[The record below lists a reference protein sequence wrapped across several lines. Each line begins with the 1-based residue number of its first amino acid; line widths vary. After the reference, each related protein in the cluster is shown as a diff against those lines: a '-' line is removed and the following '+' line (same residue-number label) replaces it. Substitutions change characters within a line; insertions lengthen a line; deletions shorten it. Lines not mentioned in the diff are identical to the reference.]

1 MKKSKVLALV
11 FIFSLLAIPFSYT
24 WGQEKLTKQ
33 QEKEIKAQKDEQ
45 KAQERELMELQE
57 TMAREKEAH
66 YKKAAELYRIQEST
80 RRPEYITVP
89 SPPAISWT
97 TAGSENS
104 FTLSL
109 RKSFKGESISKETSF
124 TVDDDQ
130 SRIRFKVKGRCEE
143 GKIIVKFILPSGKS
157 FTEIQIDSS
166 ADIEWSQSLTMEKES
181 IYKGQ
186 WKVEVKAVKAKGMY
200 EANIKS
206 Y

>member
-11 FIFSLLAIPFSYT
+11 LIFSFLAIPFSYT

-33 QEKEIKAQKDEQ
+33 QEKEFKAQQEELKAMQEEMIKQ
-45 KAQERELMELQE
+45 KEVQHKR
-57 TMAREKEAH
+57 
-66 YKKAAELYRIQEST
+66 AAELYRVGEIERARAYPS
-80 RRPEYITVP
+80 YP
-89 SPPAISWT
+89 SPPAPPVVWGIG
-97 TAGSENS
+97 GSENS

-109 RKSFKGESISKETSF
+109 RKSFKGESVSKETSF

-130 SRIRFKVKGRCEE
+130 SKIRFSVKGRCEE
-143 GKIIVKFILPSGKS
+143 GNIKVKFILPSGKS

-186 WKVEVKAVKAKGMY
+186 WKVEVKAVKAKGVY